1 LRQRN
6 DNLYYSLI
14 LEVGRRSHWCA
25 VVLRISGLTEGRRE
39 KLTNPMSYL
48 GTHRRGRAT
57 EADRLRP
64 ASRCGV
70 FGLRGALSCVEGN
83 VRLFWLQFGY
93 KIGIGVALLL
103 FVSLSASAA
112 QMAILRNGFAIRH
125 ERREVRGNVTRLFL
139 TAAPDN
145 YVDVPTPELAG
156 FEEDDTPVLPLPV
169 SVPTPVISLDEV
181 VRAACARNNVDP
193 DLVNSLIAAESGFNP
208 NAVSRKGAQGLM
220 QLMPRTAAW
229 LGVPNALDPA
239 SNVEG
244 GTRYLR
250 ELLVHYNN
258 DVTKALAAYNAG
270 PERVEQY
277 HGLPPYPETVAYVA
291 RIIRDLNRKKLS
303 PPRPQPVP
311 AIQSPEHPRFKAT
324 SSQAP
329 TTAPRV
335 SFP

>member
-1 LRQRN
+1 M
-6 DNLYYSLI
+6 
-14 LEVGRRSHWCA
+14 
-25 VVLRISGLTEGRRE
+25 VLSISGLTEGGRE
-39 KLTNPMSYL
+39 KLTNLMSYQ
-48 GTHRRGRAT
+48 GTHQRGRAT
-57 EADRLRP
+57 EAGRLRP
-64 ASRCGV
+64 AGRCSV
-70 FGLRGALSCVEGN
+70 FDLRGALFCVEGN

-93 KIGIGVALLL
+93 KIGIAVALFL

-125 ERREVRGNVTRLFL
+125 ERREVRGNVTRLYL
-139 TAAPDN
+139 TGTTDN

-156 FEEDDTPVLPLPV
+156 FEEDDAPPLPV
-169 SVPTPVISLDEV
+169 SVPTPVISLDAV

-208 NAVSRKGAQGLM
+208 TAVSRKGAQGLM

-258 DVTKALAAYNAG
+258 DLTKTLAAYNAG

-303 PPRPQPVP
+303 PPRPLPLP
-311 AIQSPEHPRFKAT
+311 AIQNSEHPRFKAT

-329 TTAPRV
+329 PAAPRV
-335 SFP
+335 SFPW

>member
-1 LRQRN
+1 
-6 DNLYYSLI
+6 
-14 LEVGRRSHWCA
+14 
-25 VVLRISGLTEGRRE
+25 
-39 KLTNPMSYL
+39 
-48 GTHRRGRAT
+48 
-57 EADRLRP
+57 
-64 ASRCGV
+64 
-70 FGLRGALSCVEGN
+70 
-83 VRLFWLQFGY
+83 
-93 KIGIGVALLL
+93 
-103 FVSLSASAA
+103 
-112 QMAILRNGFAIRH
+112 MAILRNGFAIRH
-125 ERREVRGNVTRLFL
+125 ERREVRGNVTRLYL

-156 FEEDDTPVLPLPV
+156 FEEDDAPVLPA
-169 SVPTPVISLDEV
+169 SVPTPVISLDAV

-258 DVTKALAAYNAG
+258 DLTKVLAAYNAG

-303 PPRPQPVP
+303 PPRPLPVP
-311 AIQSPEHPRFKAT
+311 AIQSSEHPGFKAT

>member
-1 LRQRN
+1 VFL
-6 DNLYYSLI
+6 S
-14 LEVGRRSHWCA
+14 
-25 VVLRISGLTEGRRE
+25 ISGLTEGGRE
-39 KLTNPMSYL
+39 KLTNLMSYQ
-48 GTHRRGRAT
+48 GTHQRGRAT
-57 EADRLRP
+57 EAGRLRP
-64 ASRCGV
+64 AGRCSV
-70 FGLRGALSCVEGN
+70 FDLRGALFCVEGN

-93 KIGIGVALLL
+93 KIGIAVALFL

-125 ERREVRGNVTRLFL
+125 ERREVRGNVTRLYL
-139 TAAPDN
+139 TATTDN

-156 FEEDDTPVLPLPV
+156 FEQDDVPPLPV
-169 SVPTPVISLDEV
+169 SVPTPVISLDAV

-258 DVTKALAAYNAG
+258 DLTKTLAAYNAG

-277 HGLPPYPETVAYVA
+277 HGLPPYPETVAYVS

-303 PPRPQPVP
+303 PPRPLPLP
-311 AIQSPEHPRFKAT
+311 AIQNSEHPRFKAA

-329 TTAPRV
+329 PAAPRV